1 MNKAHIVFDKAS
13 ARTTDV
19 DGRLHVARTHISKA
33 NVCPYYGSEIPGFEE
48 LGLDAQKVYKLW
60 RHPDE
65 LAKAAPTFN
74 NLPLL
79 RRHVAVSAD
88 APMKDD
94 VVGSIGS
101 DVVFNAPYLDASLS
115 VWDSAAIAGIESED
129 QSELSSAYRYTPDM
143 TPGTT
148 PDGEPYDGVMR
159 DIIGNH
165 LALVE
170 VGRAGPDVVVADS
183 NPFMETPA
191 MKKTKLGNALVVA
204 LSAAS
209 PKLAQDA
216 ALPKLVGGAVKS
228 KFDKAA
234 VKQSLIA
241 MDSEF
246 DPEQLDAIIDAILG
260 VEQNPEPQQMGAG
273 DNDPAMS
280 GDPTSSDPEDNPA
293 QDGDL
298 AGYLASCGLSEE
310 EVAKA
315 VDLASP
321 KAAEDEVTVNE
332 PGEGDPA
339 KMTHAMD
346 ALRKSLQAQYRDLD
360 VAKADVRPLVGDVI
374 GMDTGDQVYRFA
386 LDQMKVKHDGVS
398 GKGLRTLFQ
407 VARDRSAPQAAPT
420 IAQDAAAV
428 KTVPGL
434 GRFGKA

>member
-1 MNKAHIVFDKAS
+1 
-13 ARTTDV
+13 
-19 DGRLHVARTHISKA
+19 
-33 NVCPYYGSEIPGFEE
+33 
-48 LGLDAQKVYKLW
+48 
-60 RHPDE
+60 
-65 LAKAAPTFN
+65 
-74 NLPLL
+74 
-79 RRHVAVSAD
+79 
-88 APMKDD
+88 
-94 VVGSIGS
+94 
-101 DVVFNAPYLDASLS
+101 
-115 VWDSAAIAGIESED
+115 
-129 QSELSSAYRYTPDM
+129 
-143 TPGTT
+143 
-148 PDGEPYDGVMR
+148 
-159 DIIGNH
+159 
-165 LALVE
+165 
-170 VGRAGPDVVVADS
+170 
-183 NPFMETPA
+183 
-191 MKKTKLGNALVVA
+191 MKKTKLGNALLVA

-241 MDSEF
+241 MDGEVS
-246 DPEQLDAIIDAILG
+246 PAQLDAIIDAILG
-260 VEQNPEPQQMGAG
+260 VEQNPEPQEIGAG
-273 DNDPAMS
+273 DNDPTMS
-280 GDPTSSDPEDNPA
+280 GNPTESEPEDKPA

-407 VARDRSAPQAAPT
+407 VARDRSAPQSAPT